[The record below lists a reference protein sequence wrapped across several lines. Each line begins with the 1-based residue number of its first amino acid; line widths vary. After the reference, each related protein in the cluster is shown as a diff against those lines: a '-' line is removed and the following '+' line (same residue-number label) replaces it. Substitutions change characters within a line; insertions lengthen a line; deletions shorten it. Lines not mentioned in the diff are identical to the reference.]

1 MVTDVTGTWD
11 VMPGFD
17 FSPPPPTQKKGH
29 LKIEVFWECYPGMW
43 EVTVASKIVAPSS
56 SGPKNPRIVGC
67 NCLQVDTA

>member
-11 VMPGFD
+11 VKHGFD
-17 FSPPPPTQKKGH
+17 FSSPPPTKKGH

-56 SGPKNPRIVGC
+56 SGLKNSRTVVC
-67 NCLQVDTA
+67 NCLQVDMA